1 MKEFTLITGGASG
14 LGYELAKLF
23 AAEGHNL
30 FLVSSSRINL
40 EAAKDSLEKEFNIE
54 VLILDCDLS
63 DLNSFSKVKEYT
75 DKLDVK
81 VTTLVN
87 NAGFGDRA
95 DFVDMDIEK
104 QIRMNNLN
112 CSTPIFLIKTY
123 LQDMIENKG
132 GNILNISSIAGFM
145 PGPYMSTYHSSK
157 AYMLYQSGA
166 LHIELKKFG
175 INVTAVCPGPF
186 DSDFVKKAHNDY
198 TFKKI
203 KPMTTKKVALLAF
216 KALKKKKMTYIIGF
230 KNKLTCFVTRFFPR
244 KMIAS
249 IAAGTMKEK

>member
-1 MKEFTLITGGASG
+1 
-14 LGYELAKLF
+14 
-23 AAEGHNL
+23 
-30 FLVSSSRINL
+30 
-40 EAAKDSLEKEFNIE
+40 
-54 VLILDCDLS
+54 
-63 DLNSFSKVKEYT
+63 
-75 DKLDVK
+75 
-81 VTTLVN
+81 
-87 NAGFGDRA
+87 
-95 DFVDMDIEK
+95 MDIEK

-132 GNILNISSIAGFM
+132 GNMLNISSIAGFM

-157 AYMLYQSGA
+157 AYMLYQSEA

-216 KALKKKKMTYIIGF
+216 KALKKKKMTYIVGF